1 MAHPK
6 EVREKVRRDYINGR
20 QTLEVAAML
29 NKVPLATARMWKKSA
44 KEMGDDWDKVRAAY
58 LLAGGGVEE
67 VAQMMLAG
75 LIIQYQ
81 DVMTR
86 LQEEDDLDTV
96 ERVKLLGSLS
106 DSYAKNISTNQKLM
120 PKTSELAVAMKLLN
134 MQMEW
139 VKENCPQ
146 HLPAFWRLL
155 SRLRNILKQRFHHE

>member
-6 EVREKVRRDYINGR
+6 EVRDKVRRDYISGR

-29 NKVPLATARMWKKSA
+29 NKVPLATARLWKKSA

-86 LQEEDDLDTV
+86 LQEEDDLDTI

-120 PKTSELAVAMKLLN
+120 PKTSELAIAMKLLN

-146 HLPAFWRLL
+146 HLPAFLAVIEPFAKHIETAF
-155 SRLRNILKQRFHHE
+155 SS